1 MNKPVFLF
9 ISPHLDDAA
18 LSCGGGISGMVGAG
32 QRVVVATVFTA
43 DAPMRQPLSW
53 LAQRNHRAWDL
64 PEQPFAARCIED
76 LKAIRKLGAEPLHL
90 GFLDVIYRVGPG
102 GVPLYQKTVVGIPV
116 HDYDW
121 KLHLPGLQA
130 KFRSLAEQFSGN
142 PLYVL
147 SPLALGGHV
156 DHILV
161 RRAVESVWPQEQ
173 ILYYEDFPYAGR
185 SGVMQNWLETEGAE
199 ESWHPVEVAL
209 NEKQIATRVASVACY
224 TSQLRG
230 LFPSALERILEIART
245 RLPFLAAVKFPVNL
259 EASTRLMEAYLRRYI
274 DLVDGERYWLRG
286 QAKDRTDLMP
296 HLSSLV

>member
-1 MNKPVFLF
+1 MTKPVFLF

-18 LSCGGGISGMVGAG
+18 LSCGGGISGMVNAG
-32 QRVVVATVFTA
+32 QHVVVATVFTA

-53 LAQRNHRAWDL
+53 LAQRNHRAWDIA
-64 PEQPFAARCIED
+64 ERPFETRCIED
-76 LKAIRKLGAEPLHL
+76 LKAIRKLGAEPMHL
-90 GFLDVIYRVGPG
+90 GFLDVIYRVAPG

-130 KFRSLAEQFSGN
+130 KFRSLAEQFAGN

-161 RRAVESVWPQEQ
+161 RRAVEAVWPQEQ

-185 SGVMQNWLETEGAE
+185 SGVMQTWLGAEGADK
-199 ESWHPVEVAL
+199 SWRPVEVAL
-209 NEKQIATRVASVACY
+209 TEKQIADRVAAVACY

-230 LFPSALERILEIART
+230 LFPSEFERLLEIART
-245 RLPFLAAVKFPVNL
+245 RLPFLTAVNFPINL
-259 EASTRLMEAYLRRYI
+259 KASTWRMEAYLRGYI
-274 DLVDGERYWLRG
+274 QRVGGERYWLRG
-286 QAKDRTDLMP
+286 EEQPVAFRF
-296 HLSSLV
+296 S